1 MQIVNVGCGMR
12 PTPGALNIDNS
23 MSVALGRRPTL
34 CNACAALRLL
44 PPDSLDYA
52 RFCQAH
58 GITRMS
64 CTKLKLLDDSVDVLY
79 SSHMIEHLLRAHAAL
94 FLEEARRVL
103 KRGGVLRLVAPDM
116 RMLVQTYLAD
126 GDCDRLVDATLLAND
141 HTGRFL
147 DHVRYAVTG
156 FRGHRWMY
164 DAASL
169 EKLLCAHGFTDI
181 RALAPGETTIPFATN
196 IDLWERA
203 DESIYFECRK
213 PA

>member
-12 PTPGALNIDNS
+12 PTPGAMNIDNS
-23 MSVALGRRPTL
+23 MSVAIGQRPAL
-34 CNACAALRLL
+34 CSACAALRLL
-44 PPDSLDYA
+44 PRDSLDYA

-58 GITRMS
+58 AITRMS
-64 CTKLKLLDDSVDVLY
+64 CTQLKLPDDSVDVLY
-79 SSHMIEHLLRAHAAL
+79 SSHMIEHLSRAQAAL

-103 KRGGVLRLVAPDM
+103 KSGGVLRLVAPDM
-116 RMLVQTYLAD
+116 RRLAEAYLAN
-126 GDCDRLVDATLLAND
+126 GDCDRFVDATLLAND
-141 HTGRFL
+141 HTGKLLGRIRF
-147 DHVRYAVTG
+147 AVTG

-169 EKLLCAHGFTDI
+169 EKLLRAHGFTDI

-196 IDLWERA
+196 IDLTERA
-203 DESIYFECRK
+203 DESIYLECKK